1 MRVKVSPYTASVTCP
16 LISKLIIG
24 GGEGGWAGGIA
35 GEGGVAG
42 GSDGGG
48 TSGGGGDGGGSLGE
62 GTSGGGWVG
71 GGANGGG
78 YDGGGLFGGGD
89 MGGGA
94 RGGGVVG
101 VEASVDGEG
110 ALGALK
116 ALATVAALVEEEG
129 WQARVVEKAN
139 NPTIVGKH
147 RQSGTQSP
155 IRGIVTRCR

>member
-1 MRVKVSPYTASVTCP
+1 MADMTVAACSVVVT
-16 LISKLIIG
+16 
-24 GGEGGWAGGIA
+24 
-35 GEGGVAG
+35 
-42 GSDGGG
+42 
-48 TSGGGGDGGGSLGE
+48 
-62 GTSGGGWVG
+62 WVE
-71 GGANGGG
+71 APEAV
-78 YDGGGLFGGGD
+78 GLW
-89 MGGGA
+89 
-94 RGGGVVG
+94 V

-147 RQSGTQSP
+147 RQSGTQRP